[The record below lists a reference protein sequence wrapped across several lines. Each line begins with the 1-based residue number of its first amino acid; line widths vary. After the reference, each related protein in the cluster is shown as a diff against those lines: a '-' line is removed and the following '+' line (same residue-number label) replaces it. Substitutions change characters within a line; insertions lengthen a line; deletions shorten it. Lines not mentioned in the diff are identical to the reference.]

1 MIRTPV
7 KSSYIA
13 AIGYDAE
20 KKVLE
25 VEFKRGDA
33 YRYFDVP
40 QDVYDGLIAASQ
52 SEDSS
57 VGKLFSSIRGA
68 FAFERVEPEEP
79 EAA

>member
-1 MIRTPV
+1 MTRTPV

-25 VEFKRGDA
+25 VEFKTGMA
-33 YRYFDVP
+33 YRYFDVH
-40 QDVYDGLIAASQ
+40 QAVYDDLLAANQ
-52 SEDSS
+52 SADGS

>member
-1 MIRTPV
+1 MTRTPV

-13 AIGYDAE
+13 AIGYDLE
-20 KKVLE
+20 KNVME
-25 VEFKRGDA
+25 VQFKNGGI
-33 YRYFDVP
+33 YRYFAVSP
-40 QDVYDGLIAASQ
+40 ETYASLIHASQ
-52 SEDSS
+52 SEDGS